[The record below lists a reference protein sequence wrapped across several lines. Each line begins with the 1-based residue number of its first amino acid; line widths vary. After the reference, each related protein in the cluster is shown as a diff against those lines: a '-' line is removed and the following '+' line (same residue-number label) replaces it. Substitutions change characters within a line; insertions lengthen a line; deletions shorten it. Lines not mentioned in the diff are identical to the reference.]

1 MVAGIYGMNFD
12 MMPELRSPLG
22 YPLALAGMLVA
33 CSGLYVYFKRS
44 GWL

>member
-12 MMPELRSPLG
+12 VMPELRAPSG
-22 YPLALAGMLVA
+22 YPLVLAVMLVA
-33 CSGLYVYFKRS
+33 CSGLYWHFKHS